1 MIAARAGIIHPFF
14 MLRFFPPHSPLRR
27 FALPVVFTLLCVRL
41 PARAASLYQNGSGG
55 RAMSL
60 GGTGIAVA
68 DDPLSALFDNPAA
81 LGDLKAWTLQAGV
94 DGAFVQGG
102 FHNRA
107 NGDERV
113 DHGGA
118 IGEFALAVPLGPVR
132 FAVGINPDIAAD
144 VRWHYRD
151 APGGAD
157 GATSYGYQR
166 NEASILLLRTAFG
179 AGWQVLP
186 TLSVGGGVGLLYNR
200 NTLHTPYVFQT
211 QPNLRTV
218 KTLLD
223 LDTDGLGWNLQ
234 GAVRWRPVPALSLN
248 VVYTSRTRVETDG
261 GATGNAGVQ
270 LRNLGLGAARPDFDY
285 DAQVTNHFPQ
295 QVGAGVAWTG
305 FPRWTL
311 SAQFDWINWSD
322 AFDTLPVRLT
332 HGNNAD
338 LNGLVGSSRLNDD
351 TPLRWRDQYV
361 GRFGVERTFG
371 DHWSARAGY
380 AYGNNPVPPGTLT
393 PLTAAVTE
401 HLLTVGA
408 GYHAGR
414 YRLDAAFQWR
424 LPATGR
430 VRTSDLATGE
440 YSNSVTEVTTES
452 INLTASMDF

>member
-1 MIAARAGIIHPFF
+1 MSMGGAA
-14 MLRFFPPHSPLRR
+14 
-27 FALPVVFTLLCVRL
+27 V
-41 PARAASLYQNGSGG
+41 
-55 RAMSL
+55 
-60 GGTGIAVA
+60 AVA
-68 DDPLSALFDNPAA
+68 DDPLGALFDNPAA
-81 LGDLKAWTLQAGV
+81 LGDLKGWTAQAGA
-94 DGAFVQGG
+94 DGAFAQGS

-107 NGDERV
+107 NGNATLNE
-113 DHGGA
+113 GGA

-132 FAVGINPDIAAD
+132 FALGINPDIAAD

-157 GATSYGYQR
+157 GATSYGYRR
-166 NEASILLLRTAFG
+166 NEASIVLLRSAFG

-186 TLSVGGGVGLLYNR
+186 SLSVGGNVGLLYNR

-211 QPNLRTV
+211 QPTLRTD

-223 LDTDGLGWNLQ
+223 LETDGLGWNLQ
-234 GAVRWRPVPALSLN
+234 GGLRWRPIPALSLN
-248 VVYTSRTRVETDG
+248 VAYTSSTRVETDG
-261 GATGNAGVQ
+261 NASGNANVQ
-270 LRNLGLGAARPDFDY
+270 LRNLGLGAARPTFDY

-295 QVGAGVAWTG
+295 QVSAGVAWTG

-311 SAQFDWINWSD
+311 GAQLDWIDWSD

-332 HGNNAD
+332 HGNNAAF
-338 LNGLVGSSRLNDD
+338 NQVVGSSRLSDD

-371 DHWSARAGY
+371 DHWSVRAGY

-393 PLTAAVTE
+393 PLTASITE

-408 GYHAGR
+408 GYRAGR
-414 YRLDAAFQWR
+414 YRLDAAVQWH

-430 VRTSDLATGE
+430 VHQSDLAAGE
-440 YSNSVTEVTTES
+440 YSNSVTEITTES
-452 INLTASMDF
+452 INLTAAIDF